1 MLKFP
6 VSTPLRS
13 TDYCHNSSFLYIGLK
28 HSVPATFPFT
38 VKTSLQHLHNCEPA
52 DFHVLL
58 AKKVRRLS
66 DVVKRLQ
73 NKVVQ
78 TIDDVIIL
86 SLTPLIISG
95 LFKIYCI
102 IKLHSYLFFFDRI
115 NHIKSPN
122 FAFPLISEQR
132 DYSPRS
138 SSTELP
144 KILSRSY
151 CHSSFY
157 SN

>member
-1 MLKFP
+1 M
-6 VSTPLRS
+6 
-13 TDYCHNSSFLYIGLK
+13 GLK

-38 VKTSLQHLHNCEPA
+38 VKTSLHHLHNCEPA
-52 DFHVLL
+52 DIHVLM

-66 DVVKRLQ
+66 DVVKLQ

-86 SLTPLIISG
+86 PLTPLIICG
-95 LFKIYCI
+95 LFKIFFI
-102 IKLHSYLFFFDRI
+102 IKLHSYLFLFDSI

-122 FAFPLISEQR
+122 FTFPLISEQR
-132 DYSPRS
+132 DYSTRS

-144 KILSRSY
+144 KILSHSH